1 MKYDPVIRTQIGVAG
16 PDLAVS
22 PGGQTYSRQS
32 SHSDNWDRGKIYN
45 WGRGKI
51 YIYFVP
57 FNVDGINDRKS
68 GL

>member
-32 SHSDNWDRGKIYN
+32 SHSDNW
-45 WGRGKI
+45 GRGKI

-57 FNVDGINDRKS
+57 FNVDGINDRKL

>member
-32 SHSDNWDRGKIYN
+32 SHSDNW
-45 WGRGKI
+45 GRGIIGVGVK
-51 YIYFVP
+51 FT
-57 FNVDGINDRKS
+57 FTLFR
-68 GL
+68 LMLMA

>member
-32 SHSDNWDRGKIYN
+32 SHSDNW
-45 WGRGKI
+45 GRIIGVGVK
-51 YIYFVP
+51 FT
-57 FNVDGINDRKS
+57 FTLFR
-68 GL
+68 LMLMA

>member
-32 SHSDNWDRGKIYN
+32 SHSDKWIIGVGVKFTFTLFR
-45 WGRGKI
+45 
-51 YIYFVP
+51 
-57 FNVDGINDRKS
+57 
-68 GL
+68 LMLMA